1 MDTHTLI
8 VMNVLLYVL
17 YAGMIVLS
25 ASMTGIAKGALW
37 FAGSNLSRG
46 VGLLV
51 LGLGAWLPLSLQAV
65 SAVSGLLAV
74 SGIMMLH
81 FSFASLLDR
90 SSLLRSLQYMLMATM
105 VVGMVYL
112 LFAPSIYPVA
122 PLLACSIEA
131 AQIAATISVVLLFS
145 GEEMGLA
152 AWVTGIAL
160 SAYAVLLLIRVVVMM
175 RFGTPDY
182 LPLMARTTQ
191 FWLSGTLIVNAVIA
205 FGFMFLSA
213 AKLRVELLWHAQV
226 DELTGLLNRWALRR
240 IALREISRCGR
251 TKSLISV
258 VMMDL
263 DGLKLV
269 NDSLGHGAGDTA
281 LQAVAEVLRET
292 VRDQDAVARIGGDEF
307 CILLPGLAEAATVAE
322 RLRLQVD
329 LMAAS
334 HRGQAVRVFAS
345 LGVASSESCGLSWQR
360 LLEQSDAAL
369 YQAKREG
376 RNRVVAV
383 EFIDAS
389 DSMEVLNEGDPED

>member
-25 ASMTGIAKGALW
+25 ARMTGIGKGALW
-37 FAGSNLSRG
+37 FAASNLCRG

-51 LGLGAWLPLSLQAV
+51 LGLGALLPVSLHTV
-65 SAVSGLLAV
+65 SVVTGLLAV
-74 SGIMMLH
+74 TGIMMLH

-90 SSLLRSLQYMLMATM
+90 SSLLRPLQYALTAVM
-105 VVGMVYL
+105 VVGGVYL
-112 LFAPSIYPVA
+112 LFVPSIYPVA
-122 PLLACSIEA
+122 PLLAASIEA
-131 AQIAATISVVLLFS
+131 VQIAATVSVVLLFS
-145 GEEMGLA
+145 GEEMGIS

-160 SAYAVLLLIRVVVMM
+160 SAYAVLLLIRVAVIM

-182 LPLMARTTQ
+182 LILTAGTTK
-191 FWLSGTLIVNAVIA
+191 FWLAGTLILNSVIA

-240 IALREISRCGR
+240 IALREILRCGR

-269 NDSLGHGAGDTA
+269 NDSLGHGGGDA
-281 LQAVAEVLRET
+281 VLQSVADVLRET
-292 VRDQDAVARIGGDEF
+292 IRDQDAAARIGGDEF
-307 CILLPGLAEAATVAE
+307 CILLPDTGLVEAATVAE

-329 LMAAS
+329 RMVVAY
-334 HRGQAVRVFAS
+334 RGQSVRVFAS
-345 LGVASSESCGLSWQR
+345 LGVASSEGCGLSWRR
-360 LLEQSDAAL
+360 LMEQSDAAL
-369 YQAKREG
+369 YRAKREG
-376 RNRVVAV
+376 RNRVVTV
-383 EFIDAS
+383 EVIDPS
-389 DSMEVLNEGDPED
+389 DSVDESAPED

>member
-25 ASMTGIAKGALW
+25 AHMTGIAKGALW

-46 VGLLV
+46 VGLLL
-51 LGLGAWLPLSLQAV
+51 LGLGTWLPVSLQTV
-65 SAVSGLLAV
+65 SALSGLLAV

-81 FSFASLLDR
+81 FSFANLLDR
-90 SSLLRSLQYMLMATM
+90 SSLLRSLQYVLMAAM
-105 VVGMVYL
+105 LVGVVYL
-112 LFAPSIYPVA
+112 LFVPSIYPVA

-131 AQIAATISVVLLFS
+131 AQIAATVSVVLLFS
-145 GEEMGLA
+145 GEEMGIA
-152 AWVTGIAL
+152 SWVTGIAL
-160 SAYAVLLLIRVVVMM
+160 SAYAVLLLMRVVVMM

-182 LPLMARTTQ
+182 LILTAGTTR
-191 FWLSGTLIVNAVIA
+191 FWLAGTLIVNSVIA

-213 AKLRVELLWHAQV
+213 AKLRVDLLWHAQI

-251 TKSLISV
+251 TKSPISV

-269 NDSLGHGAGDTA
+269 NDSLGHGGGDTV

-292 VRDQDAVARIGGDEF
+292 IRDQDAVARIGGDEF
-307 CILLPGLAEAATVAE
+307 CILLPDTGLVEAATVAE

-329 LMAAS
+329 LMAVS
-334 HRGQAVRVFAS
+334 YRGQAVRVFAS
-345 LGVASSESCGLSWQR
+345 LGVASSEGCGLSWQR
-360 LLEQSDAAL
+360 LMEQSDAAL
-369 YQAKREG
+369 YRAKREG
-376 RNRVVAV
+376 RNRVVTV
-383 EFIDAS
+383 EVIGPPDSIDES
-389 DSMEVLNEGDPED
+389 VPEG